1 MGRSQRNA
9 RMGSGKG
16 AAKNAPKGASRSAT
30 PVKRTAGR
38 NEPDATAFKSIVS
51 PDKKA
56 RVLKTDA

>member
-16 AAKNAPKGASRSAT
+16 TAKNAPKGASRPAT

-38 NEPDATAFKSIVS
+38 NDPDAVASKSIVT